1 MQRVFKDVTPGAKF
15 HDLPEVHN
23 GHPMAD
29 AFYDGH
35 IMGNKEEGNAEFF
48 LEGQK
53 EVDDLGTYGYVEGGN
68 GFVGNDDFRIHRQGA
83 GDTDALA
90 LPAMNAPRTD
100 TSTTT
105 TVRITTSNG
114 MRGRLTAL
122 MMDMILAA
130 ITRMTRAMALAARTD
145 AFTVLF
151 APRTAF
157 TGVDAAK

>member
-1 MQRVFKDVTPGAKF
+1 MQRVFKDVTPGAKL

-68 GFVGNDDFRIHRQGA
+68 GFVAKAR
-83 GDTDALA
+83 
-90 LPAMNAPRTD
+90 
-100 TSTTT
+100 
-105 TVRITTSNG
+105 
-114 MRGRLTAL
+114 
-122 MMDMILAA
+122 A
-130 ITRMTRAMALAARTD
+130 IQTRWRC
-145 AFTVLF
+145 
-151 APRTAF
+151 PPENSC
-157 TGVDAAK
+157 G